1 MKGDMLTR
9 ALGGI
14 GDDLIAEAD
23 GDRVRL
29 HFARRL
35 AKRRKVTL
43 IAACAAAICVI
54 FALSLFAAGRLT
66 GGNAPNGN
74 GAGNENDKTDG
85 SAESGSEIR
94 LWNGIHV
101 TKALYNE
108 LTRDFASNDGK
119 TDSGTVSGT
128 KPEAGEF
135 PDSPDGSEVAEPPII
150 GMRII
155 VPNASAKE
163 KVISALEAAGISC
176 IDRGDIHI
184 RIDANRLASFN
195 GDWVDQCIFD
205 LDKQ

>member
-9 ALGGI
+9 ALSGI
-14 GDDLIAEAD
+14 GDDLIASAD
-23 GDRVRL
+23 SDRVRL

-43 IAACAAAICVI
+43 IAACISAVCVI

-74 GAGNENDKTDG
+74 DACNENDKTDG
-85 SAESGSEIR
+85 GAESGSEIR

-119 TDSGTVSGT
+119 TESGTVSGT
-128 KPEAGEF
+128 RPGIDGP
-135 PDSPDGSEVAEPPII
+135 PDSPDGPEIEEPPII

-176 IDRGDIHI
+176 IDRGDIHV
-184 RIDANRLASFN
+184 RINANRLASFT
-195 GDWVDQCIFD
+195 GDWVGECIFD

>member
-9 ALGGI
+9 ALSGI
-14 GDDLIAEAD
+14 GDDLIASAD
-23 GDRVRL
+23 SDRVRL
-29 HFARRL
+29 HFARRR
-35 AKRRKVTL
+35 AKKRKATL

-119 TDSGTVSGT
+119 TESGTVSGT

-135 PDSPDGSEVAEPPII
+135 PDSPDGPEIEEPPII

-176 IDRGDIHI
+176 IDSGDIHI

>member
-9 ALGGI
+9 ALSGI
-14 GDDLIAEAD
+14 GDDLIASAD
-23 GDRVRL
+23 SDRMRL

-43 IAACAAAICVI
+43 IAACISAICVI

-66 GGNAPNGN
+66 DGNAPNGN
-74 GAGNENDKTDG
+74 DACNENDKTDG
-85 SAESGSEIR
+85 SAGSGSEIR

-101 TKALYNE
+101 TPALYNE
-108 LTRDFASNDGK
+108 LTRDFASDDGK
-119 TDSGTVSGT
+119 TENGTVSGT
-128 KPEAGEF
+128 KPEAGDF
-135 PDSPDGSEVAEPPII
+135 PDSPDGPEIEEPPII

-163 KVISALEAAGISC
+163 KVISALKAAGISY

-184 RIDANRLASFN
+184 RINASRLSSLVGELA
-195 GDWVDQCIFD
+195 GECIFD

>member
-9 ALGGI
+9 ALSGI

-85 SAESGSEIR
+85 GAESGSEIR

-108 LTRDFASNDGK
+108 LTRDFASDDGK
-119 TDSGTVSGT
+119 TESGTVSGT

-135 PDSPDGSEVAEPPII
+135 PDSPDGSEVAEPP
-150 GMRII
+150 MLDLRII

>member
-9 ALGGI
+9 ALSGI
-14 GDDLIAEAD
+14 GDDLIASAD
-23 GDRVRL
+23 SDRVRL
-29 HFARRL
+29 HFARRR
-35 AKRRKVTL
+35 AKKRKATL

-119 TDSGTVSGT
+119 TESGTVSGT

-135 PDSPDGSEVAEPPII
+135 PDSPDGSEVAEPP
-150 GMRII
+150 MMELRII

-176 IDRGDIHI
+176 IDSGDIHI
-184 RIDANRLASFN
+184 RINAGRLSSLN
-195 GDWVDQCIFD
+195 GDWVDECIFD

>member
-9 ALGGI
+9 ALSGI
-14 GDDLIAEAD
+14 GDDLIASAD
-23 GDRVRL
+23 SDRVRL
-29 HFARRL
+29 HFACRR
-35 AKRRKVTL
+35 AKRRKTTL
-43 IAACAAAICVI
+43 IAACISAICVI

-66 GGNAPNGN
+66 DGNAPNGN
-74 GAGNENDKTDG
+74 DACNENDKTYG

-94 LWNGIHV
+94 SWNGIHV

-119 TDSGTVSGT
+119 TESGTVSGT

-135 PDSPDGSEVAEPPII
+135 PDSPDGPEIAEPP
-150 GMRII
+150 MMELRII
-155 VPNASAKE
+155 VPTASAKE

-184 RIDANRLASFN
+184 RINANRLASFT
-195 GDWVDQCIFD
+195 GDWVDECIFD
-205 LDKQ
+205 LDKE

>member
-9 ALGGI
+9 ALSGI
-14 GDDLIAEAD
+14 GDDLIASAD
-23 GDRVRL
+23 SDRMRL

-43 IAACAAAICVI
+43 IAACISAICVI

-66 GGNAPNGN
+66 DGNAPNGN
-74 GAGNENDKTDG
+74 DACNENDKTDG
-85 SAESGSEIR
+85 SAGSGSEIR

-101 TKALYNE
+101 TPALYNE

-119 TDSGTVSGT
+119 TESGTVSGT

-135 PDSPDGSEVAEPPII
+135 PDSPDGSEVAEPP
-150 GMRII
+150 MLDLRII
-155 VPNASAKE
+155 LPNASVKE
-163 KVISALEAAGISC
+163 KVISALKAAGISY

-184 RIDANRLASFN
+184 RINASRLSSLVGELA
-195 GDWVDQCIFD
+195 GECIFD

>member
-9 ALGGI
+9 ALSGI
-14 GDDLIAEAD
+14 GDDLIAEAY

-29 HFARRL
+29 HFARRR
-35 AKRRKVTL
+35 AKIRKVTL
-43 IAACAAAICVI
+43 IAACISAVCAI

-66 GGNAPNGN
+66 DGNAPNGN
-74 GAGNENDKTDG
+74 DACNENDKTNG

-108 LTRDFASNDGK
+108 LTRDFASDDGK
-119 TDSGTVSGT
+119 TESGTVSGT

-135 PDSPDGSEVAEPPII
+135 PDSPDGPEIAEPPIM

-155 VPNASAKE
+155 VPNASVKE
-163 KVISALEAAGISC
+163 KVISALEAAGIYY

-184 RIDANRLASFN
+184 RINAGRLSSLN
-195 GDWVDQCIFD
+195 GDWVDECIFD